1 MKYGFAIVRGLP
13 AAEGV
18 CAKFANLLGAF
29 VPSKDSVCVHL
40 CERSSDLFEIV

>member
-18 CAKFANLLGAF
+18 CAKFANLLGVF
-29 VPSKDSVCVHL
+29 VPSCFYL
-40 CERSSDLFEIV
+40 CERSGDLFEIV